1 MSTFPTAQAIVNS
14 TLQELG
20 LGTVNLEAGAAD
32 QTAYQLVGLLNA
44 LGQELMRVQDWQQ
57 FISEFEIIGDGTSN
71 AWGVP
76 DDWGRQVNQTQWAA
90 SDQRP
95 MNGPASPQQWAWNQY
110 GLVSAGMLY
119 QYRMANG
126 QFQTFPILSAG
137 EVVKMY
143 YISKNWVGI
152 HGNPFDL
159 TDRVVNSDD
168 GVGFPERLMIAG
180 LKLKLWAAKG
190 FDTTVLQKEFDFMLA
205 NEKATTGGA
214 AVISLTGPSNSFLLG
229 WGNIPDGNWA

>member
-1 MSTFPTAQAIVNS
+1 MATYATAQAIVNS

-20 LGTVNLEAGAAD
+20 LGTVNLDAAAAD
-32 QTAYQLVGLLNA
+32 QTGYQLMGLLNA
-44 LGQELMRVQDWQQ
+44 LGQELLRVCDWQQ
-57 FISEFEIIGDGTSN
+57 YMLEHTITGDGAGN
-71 AWGVP
+71 PWPLP

-95 MNGPASPQQWAWNQY
+95 MIGPSSPQQWAWNKF

-119 QYRMANG
+119 QYRIVNDG
-126 QFQTFPILSAG
+126 FETFPVLAAG

-143 YISKNWVGI
+143 YISKFWVLSDTIG
-152 HGNPFDL
+152 L
-159 TDRVVNSDD
+159 TDRITAPSDIC
-168 GVGFPERLMIAG
+168 GFNERLLITG
-180 LKLKLWAAKG
+180 LKVKLWAAKG

-214 AVISLTGPSNSFLLG
+214 AVISLTGPSSGFLLG
-229 WGNIPDGNWA
+229 WGNIPDGSWNQ